1 MAEEMDNLLRRSLD
15 EVDRT
20 RKRQW
25 AYVALCFVC
34 LVLFLVS
41 MMVTAH
47 NIGDNRLVAEILVG
61 AIIAVL
67 TNILV
72 VLGLSL
78 FISRMTNKILKAID
92 LLSKAQNSSPHGL
105 ESR

>member
-1 MAEEMDNLLRRSLD
+1 LD
-15 EVDRT
+15 EVDRA

-25 AYVALCFVC
+25 AYLAICFFC
-34 LVLFLVS
+34 LSLFLFS
-41 MMVTAH
+41 ILKTTH
-47 NIGDNRLVAEILVG
+47 NIGDERFGREVLVG
-61 AIIAVL
+61 AIVAIL

-92 LLSKAQNSSPHGL
+92 LLSK
-105 ESR
+105 